1 MFEDG
6 RLHLWQLNG
15 ADNNDNNNNK
25 KNKQEE
31 YRSRVLYLI

>member
-6 RLHLWQLNG
+6 QLHLWQLNG